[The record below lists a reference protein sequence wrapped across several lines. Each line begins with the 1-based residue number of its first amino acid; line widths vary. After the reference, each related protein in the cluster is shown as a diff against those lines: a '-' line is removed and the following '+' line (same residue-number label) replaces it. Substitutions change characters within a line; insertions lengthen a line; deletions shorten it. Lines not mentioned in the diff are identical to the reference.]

1 MGKFGAECRNIYGK
15 VKLILLQLKIYIHV
29 NNKALK
35 EEDKFQIIS
44 NYVKLNPI
52 QESKDEKK
60 KIEGGE
66 LQGRPLTVMRGE
78 RYHVPDTAVSS

>member
-1 MGKFGAECRNIYGK
+1 MK
-15 VKLILLQLKIYIHV
+15 
-29 NNKALK
+29 
-35 EEDKFQIIS
+35 
-44 NYVKLNPI
+44 
-52 QESKDEKK
+52 KK